1 MAVGKFVSYLR
12 VSTDRQGQSGL
23 GLEAQRDSVAG
34 YLNGGEW
41 ELLEEFVEVESGKRN
56 NRPELAHA
64 LASCRIH
71 RATLV
76 VARLDRLARNA
87 HFLLGL
93 AEAGVDFVAV
103 DMPFANR
110 LTIGVMALVAE
121 ETGRSISAVTKS
133 ALQAAKARGV
143 KLGSPRPITRLAQVN
158 GNRESAVARKKAAAK
173 WIEDIG
179 PVVEKLMMQHQTLFG
194 TAKALN
200 AANIPARMGGMWQ
213 HNQVRQV
220 LMAMKQ

>member
-1 MAVGKFVSYLR
+1 MAIAKFVSYLR
-12 VSTDRQGQSGL
+12 VSTDRQGQFGL
-23 GLEAQRDSVAG
+23 GVESQRASVAQ

-41 ELLEEFVEVESGKRN
+41 ELLQEFVEVESGKKN
-56 NRPELAHA
+56 DRPA
-64 LASCRIH
+64 LADALKYCRIH
-71 RATLV
+71 KATLV

-93 AEAGVDFVAV
+93 KEAGVDFVAV

-133 ALQAAKARGV
+133 ALQAAKGRGV
-143 KLGSPRPITRLAQVN
+143 KLGSPRPITKLAQVN
-158 GNRESAVARKKAAAK
+158 GNRESAIARKKAAAQ

-179 PVVEKLMMQHQTLFG
+179 PLVEKLMMQHKSLLA

-200 AANIPARMGGMWQ
+200 AASIPARMGGMWQ
-213 HNQVRQV
+213 HNQVRMV
-220 LMAMKQ
+220 LMAMKK

>member
-1 MAVGKFVSYLR
+1 MAIAKFVSYLR
-12 VSTDRQGQSGL
+12 VSTDRQGRSGL
-23 GLEAQRDSVAG
+23 GLESQRTSVTE
-34 YLNGGEW
+34 YLNGGDW
-41 ELLEEFVEVESGKRN
+41 ELLAEFVEVESGKRN
-56 NRPELAHA
+56 DRPALADA

-71 RATLV
+71 KATLV

-93 AEAGVDFVAV
+93 KEAGVDFVAV

-143 KLGSPRPITRLAQVN
+143 KLGSPRPITKLAQVN
-158 GNRESAVARKKAAAK
+158 GNRESAIARAKAAKK

-179 PVVEKLMMQHQTLFG
+179 PLVEKMMMQHKSLLA
-194 TAKALN
+194 TAMALN
-200 AANIPARMGGMWQ
+200 AANIPARRGGAWQ
-213 HNQVRQV
+213 HNQVKQV
-220 LMAMKQ
+220 LMAMKK